1 MRLRDHDALQGKGEL
16 ALVDLDAAVVDAAAQ
31 HLADR
36 VVEGV
41 VDDVVDVQGDGR
53 CVSPLN
59 HARGQGALGHP
70 WLGLMAATARP
81 SVQGCS
87 ARAV

>member
-41 VDDVVDVQGDGR
+41 VDHIINV
-53 CVSPLN
+53 
-59 HARGQGALGHP
+59 
-70 WLGLMAATARP
+70 
-81 SVQGCS
+81 
-87 ARAV
+87 